1 MHPEPGSQLL
11 GPKPVVSAPLLVQE
25 GLSPRQHVW
34 LQQVIPACAP
44 SPPHQCRHTPP
55 ATATCP
61 SWAGVGGALLWCEW
75 SGGSSRGSLRMARCL
90 RASGVRR
97 KVAAVGSQTLCP
109 LLDVP
114 AGQLPRGR
122 RSQAKIPLTGMGF
135 QEVSSDSG
143 TQGGG
148 QECGLGVPEGLAKCL
163 LSLVDLG

>member
-25 GLSPRQHVW
+25 GLSPCQHVW

-44 SPPHQCRHTPP
+44 SPPHQCGTHPACCRHLLLL
-55 ATATCP
+55 
-61 SWAGVGGALLWCEW
+61 GGGGALLWCEW
-75 SGGSSRGSLRMARCL
+75 RGGSSRGSLRMARCL

-135 QEVSSDSG
+135 QEVSSDSVM
-143 TQGGG
+143 QGGG